1 MNWAILFVIGL
12 FILGSCPHPQQ
23 KKPLTKNL
31 RGLYCAYTRNLKEVP
46 MKICFPVENN
56 EGLGS
61 KVFGHFGSAPQF
73 VVVDSETREVGE
85 VINRDLNHQHGSC
98 SPLKALGS
106 QVVDAIVVGGIGG
119 GALMGLRRA
128 GMAVYQAAAAR
139 VADNLNLLVND
150 QLNEIG
156 DDMVCSAHGHG
167 HSQGH
172 GNSHSCG
179 H

>member
-1 MNWAILFVIGL
+1 
-12 FILGSCPHPQQ
+12 
-23 KKPLTKNL
+23 
-31 RGLYCAYTRNLKEVP
+31 
-46 MKICFPVENN
+46 MKICFPVQNDQ
-56 EGLGS
+56 GLDS

-73 VVVDSETREVGE
+73 VVVDSETREVGQ

-98 SPLKALGS
+98 SPLKALGG

-128 GMAVYQAAAAR
+128 GMMVYQASAAR
-139 VADNLNLLVND
+139 VVDNLDLLAKN

-156 DDMVCSAHGHG
+156 DDMVCSSHGHGQGQGHGHG
-167 HSQGH
+167 HGQDH
-172 GNSHSCG
+172 SHSCC

>member
-1 MNWAILFVIGL
+1 
-12 FILGSCPHPQQ
+12 
-23 KKPLTKNL
+23 
-31 RGLYCAYTRNLKEVP
+31 

-98 SPLKALGS
+98 SPLKALGG
-106 QVVDAIVVGGIGG
+106 QAVDAIVVGGIGG

-128 GMAVYQAAAAR
+128 GMTVYQAS
-139 VADNLNLLVND
+139 ADQVVDNMDLLANN
-150 QLNEIG
+150 QLKEIG
-156 DDMVCSAHGHG
+156 DDMVCSSHGHGQGQGQGHGHG
-167 HSQGH
+167 HGKGH
-172 GNSHSCG
+172 GHSHSCC